1 LSSFLLCRSE
11 LPPMCFWP
19 MKMFGTVVW
28 LVSSARVDWIAE
40 PSSGRGGVRI
50 GSVHRDLS

>member
-1 LSSFLLCRSE
+1 
-11 LPPMCFWP
+11 MCFWP